1 MKEPKIKLPQS
12 GEMIGRLKTR
22 SFRVG
27 GYSVLATVIVVA
39 IAVFANVLVNALP
52 AKYTQFDTTSTQL
65 YSVSEQTELVLSGLE
80 DEVTVYWIVQDGRE
94 DETLGTLLDR
104 YAALSG
110 ELTVTKVDPDVQPTF
125 VQQYTEGTIYN
136 NSLVVECGDR
146 NTYISYTDI
155 YEYDYSDYYTT
166 GSYTESFAGES
177 ALTSAIDYVTN
188 EDLPKLY
195 TLTGHGESELS
206 SSFESAVA
214 KQNVELESLS
224 LLTSDGVPE
233 DADCLFI
240 NAPMSDISEA
250 ERDTILEYLQ
260 AGGKLILITGPLQD
274 GTELTNL
281 EAVMEY
287 YGVTAADGI
296 VVEGSDSNYL
306 FPAPINLL
314 PEYGSHEITSPLS
327 EGGYYMCLPLAQ
339 GLVVGDAPRDT
350 VSVTELLTTSDSAY
364 SKLSGYSMGTY
375 EKEDGDIDGPFALA
389 VQVEI
394 NDGGEIIWFSSS
406 SFLEDMYNAYSSGAN
421 GDLAMNALSAL
432 IGEREALS
440 IRSKSLNYNFLTI
453 SESTAS
459 LLKAVM
465 IGICPLGCLGI
476 GILVVLRRRRNQN
489 APV

>member
-1 MKEPKIKLPQS
+1 MKKPKIKLPQS

-125 VQQYTEGTIYN
+125 VQQYTEGAIYN

-155 YEYDYSDYYTT
+155 YECDYSDYYTT
-166 GSYTESFAGES
+166 GSYSESFAGES

-195 TLTGHGESELS
+195 ALTGHGESELS

-224 LLTSDGVPE
+224 LLTS
-233 DADCLFI
+233 
-240 NAPMSDISEA
+240 
-250 ERDTILEYLQ
+250 
-260 AGGKLILITGPLQD
+260 
-274 GTELTNL
+274 
-281 EAVMEY
+281 
-287 YGVTAADGI
+287 
-296 VVEGSDSNYL
+296 
-306 FPAPINLL
+306 
-314 PEYGSHEITSPLS
+314 
-327 EGGYYMCLPLAQ
+327 
-339 GLVVGDAPRDT
+339 
-350 VSVTELLTTSDSAY
+350 
-364 SKLSGYSMGTY
+364 
-375 EKEDGDIDGPFALA
+375 
-389 VQVEI
+389 
-394 NDGGEIIWFSSS
+394 
-406 SFLEDMYNAYSSGAN
+406 
-421 GDLAMNALSAL
+421 
-432 IGEREALS
+432 
-440 IRSKSLNYNFLTI
+440 
-453 SESTAS
+453 STA
-459 LLKAVM
+459 
-465 IGICPLGCLGI
+465 CPRTRTACS
-476 GILVVLRRRRNQN
+476 
-489 APV
+489 